1 MLRNNEKATRGG
13 APQKTNCACL
23 ETAGRAF
30 IKPKGLWRSPRQ
42 RCVLASCVLV
52 LEVWSARGWKYSVS
66 YKWSYIIAADGRG
79 APGIKE
85 PLSTPLL

>member
-1 MLRNNEKATRGG
+1 MLRNNEKATVGG
-13 APQKTNCACL
+13 PQKTNCACL